1 MIRAVTQSVKS
12 SWKALVLTDI
22 LFKAIA
28 FILLTPLVSLVFRG
42 FLAVSGRTVLAD
54 VDIAN
59 FLLHPI
65 GWATLIVVGGASV
78 GLLAIEQSAL
88 MTISLAATYQ
98 KKLGVLAT
106 MRFIAGKM
114 SGILQIATRMVARTL
129 ILAAPF
135 IAIGGGIYLSLLTD
149 HDINYYLSEK
159 PPRFWIAVV
168 LIGADLSILAFLLVR
183 CVISWA
189 VAMQLHLFENVPP
202 KQCLATSRERV
213 LGNRKTLAK
222 WIVVWGIANAVV
234 GSVGSGLVVAVG
246 QWFVP
251 RSVSSL
257 WQLVLTL
264 GVVLLLWSAVN
275 VVTNLLATIS
285 FAVMQGHV
293 YDRFGRIIAFQL
305 PDIEE
310 AQDGWSLQW
319 TRGRVLSGF
328 VIAVVVA
335 GLVGITAIHS
345 VRLDDDVE
353 ITAHRGASGRAPE
366 NTMASIVAAIEDQTD
381 WVEIDVQETKDG
393 VVIVAHDSD
402 LKKVSGNGIK
412 IWEATADELRS
423 IDIGS
428 YFDPKFKD
436 ERVPT
441 LADVLT
447 ACKGKVGVN
456 IELKYYGHNQDL
468 EQRVIDLVEQ
478 HEMVNNVVI
487 MSLEADGIRKVK
499 RLRPKWTVGLL
510 TAVAVG
516 DLTRAD
522 ADFLAVSLKLATR
535 AFIRSAHQKGKAV
548 SVWTVNDTVAMST
561 MIGRGADN
569 LITDHPD
576 LARRVLAERAA
587 MSPVERILVEL
598 AFVFGAVPADSPE
611 Q

>member
-22 LFKAIA
+22 LVKAIA
-28 FILLTPLVSLVFRG
+28 FVLLTPLVSLVFRG

-54 VDIAN
+54 IDIAN

-98 KKLGVLAT
+98 KRLGVLAT
-106 MRFIAGKM
+106 TRFIAGKT
-114 SGILQIATRMVARTL
+114 SKILQIATRMVARAL

-135 IAIGGGIYLSLLTD
+135 LAIGGGIYLSLLTD

-159 PPRFWIAVV
+159 PPRFWIAVA
-168 LIGADLSILAFLLVR
+168 LIGADLAILVFLLVR

-234 GSVGSGLVVAVG
+234 GSVASGLVVAVG

-251 RSVSSL
+251 RAVSSL

-264 GVVLLLWSAVN
+264 GVILLLWSAVN

-293 YDRFGRIIAFQL
+293 YDRFGRITAFQL

-319 TRGRVLSGF
+319 TRGRVLSGL

-366 NTMASIVAAIEDQTD
+366 NTMASILAAIEDQTD

-428 YFDPKFKD
+428 YFGPKFKD
-436 ERVPT
+436 QRVPT
-441 LADVLT
+441 LADVLK

-468 EQRVIDLVEQ
+468 EQRVIDLVEK

-499 RLRPKWTVGLL
+499 RLRPEWTVGLL

-522 ADFLAVSLKLATR
+522 ADFLAVSSKLATR
-535 AFIRSAHQKGKAV
+535 SFIRSAHQKGKDV

-576 LARRVLAERAA
+576 LARRVLAERAD